1 MTYSRTRTNDKKK
14 QRRGKRTRR
23 LFLLN
28 LAMLICII
36 GAAAFI
42 WLGQKDDGSNSGN
55 PTADPIVS
63 GSQTAEA
70 GERPTEDASEPAE
83 AAPSEAYEDEDA
95 VVNDGVPPDDEEDGQ
110 ADPGR
115 DTVTIALVGDIL
127 PAARVLDYM
136 NQYGFDYPFRETSR
150 LLTAAD
156 ITAGNLE
163 TSITKRG
170 TPEQNKEYV
179 YRGPQEA
186 LVPIKEA
193 GFDFLSLANNHTM
206 DYGWEGLS
214 DTMDALDEAEIK
226 HAGSGND
233 EVEAFTPAYLEG
245 NGKSVAFVGLT
256 QVVPKVEW
264 KAGRNHPGLAEA
276 YSFERAVA
284 AVKEA
289 RGNADVVVVMVH
301 WGKERTDMPVMQQ
314 QSLARALV
322 DAGADLVVGSHPHVL
337 QGFESYK
344 GKWIAYSLG
353 NFVFPGMSPPSTAET
368 GILTATCKTGGECS
382 LHFAP
387 MIAKLAQPAP
397 MDAETGKALLARLS
411 SISFAAAVEEDGA
424 IVANS
429 P

>member
-1 MTYSRTRTNDKKK
+1 MTYSRTRTHDKKK
-14 QRRGKRTRR
+14 QQRGKRTRR

-28 LAMLICII
+28 LAMLICIAV
-36 GAAAFI
+36 AAAFI
-42 WLGQKDDGSNSGN
+42 WLGQKDDGGKPGN
-55 PTADPIVS
+55 GAADPIGS

-70 GERPTEDASEPAE
+70 SGQPTKDAGEPDKAEPSDE
-83 AAPSEAYEDEDA
+83 TEDEDA
-95 VVNDGVPPDDEEDGQ
+95 VVNDGVPPGGDEEDQ
-110 ADPGR
+110 TDPNR

-136 NQYGFDYPFRETSR
+136 NQYGFDYPFRETST
-150 LLTAAD
+150 LLASAD

-163 TSITKRG
+163 TAITKRG
-170 TPEQNKEYV
+170 TPELNKEYV

-193 GFDFLSLANNHTM
+193 GFDFLSIANNHTM

-214 DTMDALDEAEIK
+214 DTMDALDEAGIS

-233 EVEAFTPAYLEG
+233 DVEAFTPAYVEG
-245 NGKSVAFVGLT
+245 NGKNVAFIGLT

-264 KAGRNHPGLAEA
+264 KADRNHPGLAEA
-276 YSFERAVA
+276 YSFGRAVA

-301 WGKERTDMPVMQQ
+301 WGKEREDMPVKQQ
-314 QSLARALV
+314 QALAYALI

-337 QGFESYK
+337 QGFEAYK

-353 NFVFPGMSPPSTAET
+353 NFVFPGMTPATTAET
-368 GILTATCKTGGECS
+368 GVLTATCKSGGECS
-382 LHFAP
+382 LQFAP
-387 MIAKLAQPAP
+387 MIAKLAQPKP
-397 MDAETGKALLARLS
+397 MEAETGKALLARLS
-411 SISFAAAVEEDGA
+411 SISFAAAVEEDGK
-424 IVANS
+424 IVATR

>member
-1 MTYSRTRTNDKKK
+1 MTYSRTRTNDKRR
-14 QRRGKRTRR
+14 QRRGRRTRR
-23 LFLLN
+23 LLAMN
-28 LAMLICII
+28 LAMLVCIV

-42 WLGQKDDGSNSGN
+42 WLGQKDDGASGSQAK
-55 PTADPIVS
+55 TDPIVS
-63 GSQTAEA
+63 GSPSAEA
-70 GERPTEDASEPAE
+70 GERPTEEASAPDKAEPSDAT
-83 AAPSEAYEDEDA
+83 EDEDD
-95 VVNDGVPPDDEEDGQ
+95 VVNDGVPPGGGEEGQ

-163 TSITKRG
+163 SSITKRG

-214 DTMDALDEAEIK
+214 DTMDALDEAGIR

-233 EVEAFTPAYLEG
+233 DIEAFTPAYVEAG
-245 NGKSVAFVGLT
+245 GKNVAFVGLT

-264 KAGRNHPGLAEA
+264 KADRKHPGLAEA

-301 WGKERTDMPVMQQ
+301 WGKEREDMPVKQQ
-314 QSLARALV
+314 QSLARALI

-353 NFVFPGMSPPSTAET
+353 NFVFPGMSPPTTAET

-387 MIAKLAQPAP
+387 MIAKLAQPKP

-411 SISFAAAVEEDGA
+411 SISFAAAIEEDGT
-424 IVANS
+424 IVAIG

>member
-14 QRRGKRTRR
+14 LQRGKRTRR

-36 GAAAFI
+36 GVAAFI
-42 WLGQKDDGSNSGN
+42 WLGQKDDGSNDGN
-55 PTADPIVS
+55 PAADPIVT
-63 GSQTAEA
+63 GTQTADA
-70 GERPTEDASEPAE
+70 SERPTEDASEPDKE
-83 AAPSEAYEDEDA
+83 EPSDATEDEDA
-95 VVNDGVPPDDEEDGQ
+95 VVNDGVPPGDEQEGQ
-110 ADPGR
+110 DPDR

-136 NQYGFDYPFRETSR
+136 NQYGFDFPFRETSH

-214 DTMDALDEAEIK
+214 DTMDALDEAEIR

-233 EVEAFTPAYLEG
+233 EVEAFTPAYVEG
-245 NGKSVAFVGLT
+245 NGKNVAFIGLT

-264 KAGRNHPGLAEA
+264 KADRKHPGLAEA

-301 WGKERTDMPVMQQ
+301 WG
-314 QSLARALV
+314 
-322 DAGADLVVGSHPHVL
+322 
-337 QGFESYK
+337 
-344 GKWIAYSLG
+344 
-353 NFVFPGMSPPSTAET
+353 
-368 GILTATCKTGGECS
+368 
-382 LHFAP
+382 
-387 MIAKLAQPAP
+387 
-397 MDAETGKALLARLS
+397 
-411 SISFAAAVEEDGA
+411 
-424 IVANS
+424 
-429 P
+429 

>member
-14 QRRGKRTRR
+14 QQRSKRTRR
-23 LFLLN
+23 LLLLN
-28 LAMLICII
+28 VAMPLCII
-36 GAAAFI
+36 AAAAFI
-42 WLGQKDDGSNSGN
+42 WLGQKDENEKDGQAK
-55 PTADPIVS
+55 TDPIVS
-63 GSQTAEA
+63 SS
-70 GERPTEDASEPAE
+70 PSHDASEPDQAE
-83 AAPSEAYEDEDA
+83 PSDIAEDEDA
-95 VVNDGVPPDDEEDGQ
+95 VVNDGVPPGGEEEEQ
-110 ADPGR
+110 AADPNR

-136 NQYGFDYPFRETSR
+136 KQYGFDYPFRETSR

-163 TSITKRG
+163 TAITERG
-170 TPEQNKEYV
+170 TAELNKEYT
-179 YRGPQEA
+179 YRGPKEA

-214 DTMDALDEAEIK
+214 DTMDALDEAGIQR
-226 HAGSGND
+226 AGSGND
-233 EVEAFTPAYLEG
+233 DVEAFTPAYVEG
-245 NGKSVAFVGLT
+245 NGKNVAFVSLT

-264 KAGRNHPGLAEA
+264 KADRSHPGLAEA

-289 RGNADVVVVMVH
+289 RGHADVVVVMVH
-301 WGKERTDMPVMQQ
+301 WGKEREDMPVRQQ
-314 QSLARALV
+314 QALARALV

-353 NFVFPGMSPPSTAET
+353 NFVFPGMSPPTTAET
-368 GILTATCKTGGECS
+368 GILTATCKAGGECS

-387 MIAKLAQPAP
+387 MIAKLAQPKP

-411 SISFAAAVEEDGA
+411 SISFGATVEEDGT
-424 IVANS
+424 IVASS